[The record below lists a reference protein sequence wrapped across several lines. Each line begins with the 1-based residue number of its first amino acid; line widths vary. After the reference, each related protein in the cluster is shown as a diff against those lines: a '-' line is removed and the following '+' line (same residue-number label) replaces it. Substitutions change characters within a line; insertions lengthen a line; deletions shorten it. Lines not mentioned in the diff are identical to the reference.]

1 MNIDGGGCLY
11 PVSDAFK
18 TAIEQNSRKY
28 YWTGTITDKNNK
40 VYEFGNED
48 IVKGSGYI
56 TRQCCGNSEIELGT
70 VYAAELDISLF
81 CDIDRYTLDDAEIR
95 LWYHLVLEDG
105 SEESIP
111 MGVFYVAEAN
121 RQLKTIELKAYDAM
135 LNLEKNFNNG
145 LSSAYPYDF
154 LTLLAK
160 ACKVELAQT
169 QEEIESLP
177 NGTELLGIYQD
188 NDIETWRDF
197 LCYLAQALGCFAT
210 IDRDG
215 KLLFVSYTTEAVKV
229 INNTHRFSSSFSDF
243 VTRYTAVSSTN
254 KRTEKAE
261 YYAIDPDD
269 GLTMNLGVNPLL
281 QFGLDETRERIV
293 KNILSSITGFEYVPF
308 DSNTI
313 GDPSLDVGDV
323 LRFTGGHADESR
335 RAAITSITTK
345 INGKQTIKCVGKN
358 PKLAEAKSKNDKNIS
373 GLINSI
379 TETKLSIYTYTNA
392 LALDV
397 GEEKASIINLEF
409 ASGDETNAEFH
420 AQCILQVSS
429 NADTRSVTAET
440 TVDFGNT
447 EDADGNVVENKK
459 VISFPISWNEDGKSE
474 ITLYYML
481 DGLEVEE
488 FHPKET
494 WLSGTHLLSL
504 YYPIMSLTANELHT
518 FEVLISMKN
527 GTGHFDDQ
535 DIIATITGQGLG
547 TQERWDGRITA
558 DDTLQLIKLSG
569 MPTHIMHDAITVH
582 SIAPKKSELSDS
594 LGSISLSGMQLHTLT
609 DTLRLFTPIVHDII
623 ETADRKKMQYDKQY
637 ILDDTEFSLRKD
649 YSISGGT
656 ESKLDRGRMTKLVIS
671 TENFEKLTALTIL
684 PFDTDPFIDMTRI
697 HAADISL
704 TDHTELSDSAVILK
718 KSYDRQ
724 ITGEA
729 MEIDRGSLAAF
740 PLGLAS
746 METINE
752 LEVTNG

>member
-1 MNIDGGGCLY
+1 MY

-18 TAIEQNSRKY
+18 TAVEQNSRKY
-28 YWTGTITDKNNK
+28 YWTGTITDKK
-40 VYEFGNED
+40 GKIYEFDNED

-70 VYAAELDISLF
+70 VYAGELGISLF

-105 SEESIP
+105 SEESLP

-169 QEEIESLP
+169 KEEIESLP
-177 NGTELLGIYQD
+177 NGTELFGIYQD

-197 LCYLAQALGCFAT
+197 LYYLAQALGCFAT

-215 KLLFVSYTTEAVKV
+215 KLLLVSYTSETVKV

-254 KRTEKAE
+254 KRTETAE
-261 YYAIDPDD
+261 YYAVDPDN

-281 QFGLDETRERIV
+281 QFGLDETRERII
-293 KNILSSITGFEYVPF
+293 KNILGSITGFEYVPF

-313 GDPSLDVGDV
+313 GDPSLDIGDV

-379 TETKLSIYTYTNA
+379 TETKLSVYTYTNA

-397 GEEKASIINLEF
+397 GEEKVSIINLEF

-429 NADTRSVTAET
+429 NADARNITAET
-440 TVDFGNT
+440 TVDFGDT

-459 VISFPISWNEDGKSE
+459 VITFPISWNEDGKSE
-474 ITLYYML
+474 ITLYYLL
-481 DGLEVEE
+481 DGHEVEE

-504 YYPIMSLTANELHT
+504 YYPIMNLTANELHT
-518 FEVLISMKN
+518 FEVLVSMKN

-569 MPTHIMHDAITVH
+569 MPTHDMHEAITVH
-582 SIAPKKSELSDS
+582 NIAPTKSELSDS
-594 LGSISLSGMQLHTLT
+594 LGSISLSGMPHRTLT
-609 DTLRLFTPIVHDII
+609 DTLRLFTPIVQDTI

-649 YSISGGT
+649 YSISSGT

-684 PFDTDPFIDMTRI
+684 PFETADFVDKNRI
-697 HAADISL
+697 WAKTVTL
-704 TDHTELSDSAVILK
+704 TDYTELSGEDVILK
-718 KSYDRQ
+718 KSYDKK
-724 ITGEA
+724 ITGA
-729 MEIDRGSLAAF
+729 SVEIDRGSLAVF
-740 PLGLAS
+740 SLGLAS